1 MWVRPERR
9 DGDGLSVKLDNGHDE
24 KNNFGIQ
31 SAGSSGEEWV
41 WRCNGMDIFLNL
53 PLGKWTHFIV
63 VADGERGV
71 IRTYTNNIKVGE
83 AKKDTNFEFG
93 STSLTIGKLAKVNE
107 RYFKGGIDEV
117 VILDKAIDKL
127 FLTR

>member
-41 WRCNGMDIFLNL
+41 WRCNDMDIFLNL
-53 PLGKWTHFIV
+53 PFIV

-71 IRTYTNNIKVGE
+71 IRAYTNNIKVGE
-83 AKKDTNFEFG
+83 AKTDNNFEFG
-93 STSLTIGKLAKVNE
+93 STPLTIGKLAKVNE
-107 RYFKGGIDEV
+107 RYFKGVIDEV